1 MSRVEAEN
9 RGTGVKT
16 AGTLSRET
24 DTRSDSGNH
33 GAAPEKEK
41 VLSRGERPERAGQLS
56 ASLTFAW
63 RALLKIKHVPE
74 QLSDLTAFPIMFILL
89 FTYLFG
95 GALAGSP
102 GQYLQYLLPG
112 ILVQTVLMLTLY
124 TGLSMNND
132 IRKGVLDRFRSLPIW
147 QPSVL
152 TGALLADAVR
162 YAVVSVMT
170 IGTGLILGFRPE
182 GGAIGVILAVF
193 LLLIFAFSF
202 SWIWTAVGIAVRTQE
217 TLFTVNFL
225 IVFPLTFI
233 SNIFVD
239 PQTMPGWLEAFVN
252 VNPVSILVSA
262 MRDLM
267 HGTGGAATAGWSLLI
282 SAGLIAIFGPLSM
295 YLLRKRT

>member
-1 MSRVEAEN
+1 MPDRKPDNIMPDRIPDTMSD
-9 RGTGVKT
+9 
-16 AGTLSRET
+16 REP
-24 DTRSDSGNH
+24 DTVPE
-33 GAAPEKEK
+33 GANA
-41 VLSRGERPERAGQLS
+41 VS

-74 QLSDLTAFPIMFILL
+74 QLFDVTAFPIMFILL

-112 ILVQTVLMLTLY
+112 IMAQIVLMLTMY
-124 TGLSMNND
+124 TGLAMNND

-147 QPSVL
+147 QPAVL
-152 TGALLADAVR
+152 TGALLTDAVR
-162 YAVVSVMT
+162 YSIASLMV
-170 IGTGLILGFRPE
+170 IGVGLILGYRP
-182 GGAIGVILAVF
+182 GGGVVGLILAVL

-217 TLFTVNFL
+217 SLFTVNFL

-239 PQTMPGWLEAFVN
+239 PQTMPEWLEGFVN
-252 VNPVSILVSA
+252 VNPVSILVTA
-262 MRDLM
+262 MRDLLD
-267 HGTGGAATAGWSLLI
+267 GTGAAASVGWTLLI
-282 SAGLIAIFGPLSM
+282 SGVLVASFGPLSM